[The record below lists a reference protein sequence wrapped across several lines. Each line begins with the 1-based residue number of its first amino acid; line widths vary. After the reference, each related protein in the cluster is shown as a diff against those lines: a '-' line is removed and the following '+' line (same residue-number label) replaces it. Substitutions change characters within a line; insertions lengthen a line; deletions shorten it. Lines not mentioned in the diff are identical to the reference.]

1 MKKTTT
7 YLYYSPVP
15 SVYDRR
21 QSAIPNWIKD
31 VLKIVLL
38 FLLGFIVSL

>member
-1 MKKTTT
+1 MKKTT
-7 YLYYSPVP
+7 YLYYSPTP
-15 SVYDRR
+15 SVYGRR
-21 QSAIPNWIKD
+21 NSAVPNWMKD